1 MVLILNIKSS
11 NTLKKWRG
19 KQEALHSVPSFIV
32 GISFYKY
39 WNKKTKEKKKP
50 LIYKTDCSLIDF
62 LLNIDERAIL
72 SNSWMRDFAPVDKKK
87 PEIWCLNNTE
97 RTTRIKEVKLMRRLT
112 PRGKRWTT
120 SNVTSAECYIYLQQ
134 LCRAVFL
141 SGHHPRPPWGITI
154 TPGLTWTKGPKL
166 QHSEVLLHKW
176 LPLTRVNESP
186 E

>member
-1 MVLILNIKSS
+1 M
-11 NTLKKWRG
+11 

-39 WNKKTKEKKKP
+39 WKKRQKRKKNP

-72 SNSWMRDFAPVDKKK
+72 SNSWMRDFAPVDKKN

-154 TPGLTWTKGPKL
+154 APGLIWTKGPKL